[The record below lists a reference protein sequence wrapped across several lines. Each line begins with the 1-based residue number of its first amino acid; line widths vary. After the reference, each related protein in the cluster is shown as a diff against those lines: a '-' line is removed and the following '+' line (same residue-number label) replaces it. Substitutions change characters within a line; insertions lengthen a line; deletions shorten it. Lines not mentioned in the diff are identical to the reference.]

1 MSHLSQILEKK
12 EKQREEQILSTVIEG
27 EQVRVSALEYAGQEQ
42 KNRVTKKEQ
51 QSKMKQELDQLIQ
64 ARREKQMEKERCLN
78 MVEFSMNKNSL
89 KQLGIF
95 NKEGMD

>member
-1 MSHLSQILEKK
+1 
-12 EKQREEQILSTVIEG
+12 
-27 EQVRVSALEYAGQEQ
+27 
-42 KNRVTKKEQ
+42 
-51 QSKMKQELDQLIQ
+51 MKQELDQLIH